1 MFNTRHFALLH
12 FAPYHFLR
20 SSLPTSVPATLLTT
34 WRLSGSPFANQ
45 LLSYVVRDPSDN
57 ILTAGTG
64 YTDASGVLAV
74 SVDANWIGKKVL
86 IWVENVSDDMS
97 TAGKVHGAQVGIP
110 S

>member
-1 MFNTRHFALLH
+1 MFNARHFDLLH

-20 SSLPTSVPATLLTT
+20 NSLPTSVPATLLTT
-34 WRLSGSPFANQ
+34 WRLAGSPFANQ

-57 ILTAGTG
+57 ILSTGIG

-74 SVDANWIGKKVL
+74 SVDANWIGKKVMIL
-86 IWVENVSDDMS
+86 VENVSDDMV
-97 TAGKVHGAQVGIP
+97 TTGKVHGAQVGIP